1 MKYREKLLFPI
12 IIVVFLGFS
21 AFIAFLSLD
30 YSRKKNK
37 DFSTYTES
45 MAALAATTNSIPLW
59 NLDTKELAQNLDS
72 FLAIREIIAIDIR
85 DSKGSSVAMR
95 EASNMPPNLILKSA
109 DIMHEGTTIG
119 FAILTF
125 TDSYVRGEVAAIV
138 VKQVLLGDGIF
149 IAIAILMFLIISK
162 LSAARKKAE
171 DELEFRNLI
180 LSTQQEAAIDGIL
193 VVDSDGHIL
202 SSNRRFA
209 DIWSIAPDVIES
221 KSAERSLRLMM
232 DKVSNPDELGDRV
245 KQFDKASQE
254 KDDAEITLKDGRT
267 FNFYSAPMLDPE
279 KRPMGRVWYFRDVSA
294 HKKAEQVR
302 ANLEEQLRG
311 AQKMEAVGSLAG
323 GIAHDFNNLLTVIL
337 SYTKFVLKAMQE
349 GDPSRDDLLEVQKAA
364 ERAAMLTRQLLA
376 FSRKQVLKP
385 LQLNLNQVV
394 EGIEKMLKRILGEDI
409 EVALNLDPDLGIT
422 LADPSQIEQVLMN
435 LVVNARDA
443 MPKGGRLAIET
454 SNVVLDEDYASIH
467 KAATP
472 GPYVQLSVSDSG
484 CGMDKRTQ
492 ERIFEPFFTTK
503 EVGKGTGLGLST
515 VYGIVKQSGG
525 SIWVYSELG
534 QGTTFKIYLPMA
546 LTEAEIATCDT
557 EEIPSQPRGNGTI
570 LVVED
575 EAALRKIAVRTLEA
589 VGYTVLSAA
598 DGDEALH
605 VSSLHQGEI
614 LLLLTDVVMP
624 RMGGSVLA
632 QKLSLTRPSLKV
644 VYMSGYT
651 DDTIVHHGVL
661 DKGTHF
667 ISKPFTAEDLT
678 TMVRN
683 VLDGGNE
690 DLSARQGRP
699 LGGEGEGI

>member
-1 MKYREKLLFPI
+1 MSKPKI
-12 IIVVFLGFS
+12 GVFIG
-21 AFIAFLSLD
+21 SLRKES
-30 YSRKKNK
+30 YSRK
-37 DFSTYTES
+37 
-45 MAALAATTNSIPLW
+45 
-59 NLDTKELAQNLDS
+59 
-72 FLAIREIIAIDIR
+72 IAR
-85 DSKGSSVAMR
+85 
-95 EASNMPPNLILKSA
+95 
-109 DIMHEGTTIG
+109 
-119 FAILTF
+119 
-125 TDSYVRGEVAAIV
+125 
-138 VKQVLLGDGIF
+138 
-149 IAIAILMFLIISK
+149 
-162 LSAARKKAE
+162 
-171 DELEFRNLI
+171 ELE
-180 LSTQQEAAIDGIL
+180 S
-193 VVDSDGHIL
+193 
-202 SSNRRFA
+202 FA
-209 DIWSIAPDVIES
+209 LD
-221 KSAERSLRLMM
+221 KM
-232 DKVSNPDELGDRV
+232 DFKEIELGGLELYNQD
-245 KQFDKASQE
+245 FDDENKP
-254 KDDAEITLKDGRT
+254 TVNWMR
-267 FNFYSAPMLDPE
+267 
-279 KRPMGRVWYFRDVSA
+279 FR
-294 HKKAEQVR
+294 EQVKALDGVLFVTPEYNR
-302 ANLEEQLRG
+302 SVPAVLKNALD
-311 AQKMEAVGSLAG
+311 VGSRPYGKSVWDGKPGAVASVSPG
-323 GIAHDFNNLLTVIL
+323 GLGGFGANHHL
-337 SYTKFVLKAMQE
+337 
-349 GDPSRDDLLEVQKAA
+349 
-364 ERAAMLTRQLLA
+364 RQSLV
-376 FSRKQVLKP
+376 F
-385 LQLNLNQVV
+385 LN
-394 EGIEKMLKRILGEDI
+394 IP
-409 EVALNLDPDLGIT
+409 AL
-422 LADPSQIEQVLMN
+422 
-435 LVVNARDA
+435 
-443 MPKGGRLAIET
+443 PKGGRLAIET

-557 EEIPSQPRGNGTI
+557 EEIPSQPMGNGTI